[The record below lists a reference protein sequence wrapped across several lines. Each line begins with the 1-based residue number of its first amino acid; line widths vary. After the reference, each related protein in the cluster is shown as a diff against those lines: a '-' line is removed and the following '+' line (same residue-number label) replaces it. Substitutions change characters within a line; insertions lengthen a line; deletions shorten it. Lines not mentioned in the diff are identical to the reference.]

1 MTLFHALVIG
11 HVVAGTVALTSFWV
25 PVLARKGGPAHRRW
39 GKVFVIALTLAG
51 FAAIGMAL
59 LNLTVERSRWP
70 ELADRDLFEGLF
82 GWMMLY
88 LGVLSLGLLHHGWQ
102 VVRQGGSRLQ
112 SPPVVD
118 VAVQLAVLV
127 AGIQCAAFG
136 TRLGQP
142 LMVVLALL
150 GVIAAITFIAARLR
164 PAADRQAR
172 VREHLKAMVAAGI
185 SAYTAFLSVG
195 LLRVMPAHV
204 FNPLIWAV
212 PSVVG
217 VTIIIVQLRRYR
229 PVARSG

>member
-1 MTLFHALVIG
+1 MTLFHTLVIG
-11 HVVAGTVALTSFWV
+11 HVIAGTVALTSFWV
-25 PVLARKGGPAHRRW
+25 PVLSRKGGPAHRRW
-39 GKVFVIALTLAG
+39 GKIFVIALTVAA

-88 LGVLSLGLLHHGWQ
+88 LGVLSLGLIHHGWQ
-102 VVRQGGSRLQ
+102 AVRGRSIQQHR
-112 SPPVVD
+112 PPVVD
-118 VAVQLAVLV
+118 VTVQLAVLF

-150 GVIAAITFIAARLR
+150 GVVAAITFIAARLR
-164 PAADRQAR
+164 PAADRLAP

-212 PSVVG
+212 PSIVG
-217 VTIIIVQLRRYR
+217 AIIIIVQLKRYR
-229 PVARSG
+229 PITRAA